1 MLHQSEGCPR
11 TGYFI
16 PGRDGTGVR
25 QISGVVRVT
34 ARAYSMDLDE
44 IGVSCKRN
52 HTFRRKVVFRV
63 AKRGILWPQSC
74 SLCNPACPLLATNG
88 DLDSTGVPWTA
99 PGGGGKD
106 VGHLP
111 VVQRG
116 ATGVQRGATGCNR
129 GRLIGPFLLFCGRAL
144 FVLGYFFL

>member
-1 MLHQSEGCPR
+1 MVFRVSETTLFAPGKRQMSESIPHQSEGCPR

-34 ARAYSMDLDE
+34 ARAYSVDFEE

-63 AKRGILWPQSC
+63 AKRGIL
-74 SLCNPACPLLATNG
+74 
-88 DLDSTGVPWTA
+88 
-99 PGGGGKD
+99 
-106 VGHLP
+106 
-111 VVQRG
+111 
-116 ATGVQRGATGCNR
+116 
-129 GRLIGPFLLFCGRAL
+129 
-144 FVLGYFFL
+144 